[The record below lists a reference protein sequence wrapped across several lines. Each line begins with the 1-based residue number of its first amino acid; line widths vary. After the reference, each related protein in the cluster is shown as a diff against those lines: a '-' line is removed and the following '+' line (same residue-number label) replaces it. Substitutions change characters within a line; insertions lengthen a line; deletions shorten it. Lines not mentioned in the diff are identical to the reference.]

1 VFLWPERGDNQNEIH
16 FYEELSKFKDMCDE
30 ALKSMVL
37 DLSRVRA
44 LPITYKPKLKKKYF
58 ELY

>member
-1 VFLWPERGDNQNEIH
+1 
-16 FYEELSKFKDMCDE
+16 MCDE

-44 LPITYKPKLKKKYF
+44 LPISYKPKLKKKYF
-58 ELY
+58 ELYWSGKLASQQNYLFPWFPLI

>member
-44 LPITYKPKLKKKYF
+44 LPISYKPKLKKKYF